1 LEGANAADLAGAQIS
16 PSGLELHFPELDADV
31 YVPALLLDG
40 LFGSRRWI
48 AAQNGRA
55 GGKVQSE
62 AKAQAARSNGARGG
76 RPRKP
81 VSV

>member
-1 LEGANAADLAGAQIS
+1 LG
-16 PSGLELHFPELDADV
+16 LHFPELDADL
-31 YVPALLLDG
+31 YVPALLDG